1 MDKNRIFTKEEL
13 KEMGTPTLDQIM
25 KAVDLGDKDEAKKLA
40 KRMQKEF
47 NHLHDGYMVWVTGL
61 LSYIYRNYGMD
72 AVEEAEKEA
81 HGIEGRTVFKPSGN
95 TDFKSRVQEMAGDIR
110 GHFQPLDI
118 SEDDEK
124 ITITMKPCGSGER
137 LIQMGGY
144 EPEFGLE
151 KVREPHRATWGM
163 KDFPMYCVHCPVME
177 MLSFENTGELSVVHL
192 VEDPMKFGECHFAIY
207 KDPKN
212 IPEEC
217 YTRIGKKKPE

>member
-1 MDKNRIFTKEEL
+1 MGKNRIFTDEEL
-13 KEMGTPTLDQIM
+13 KEMGTPTLEQVM
-25 KAVDLGDKDEAKKLA
+25 KAIDMDDKEKAKNLS

-47 NHLHDGYMVWVTGL
+47 NHLHDGYMVWITGL

-95 TDFKSRVQEMAGDIR
+95 TDLKSRVEEMAGDIR
-110 GHFQPLDI
+110 GHFQPLEI
-118 SEDDEK
+118 KEDDEK

-144 EPEFGLE
+144 EPEFGLL
-151 KVREPHRATWGM
+151 KVKEPHHATWGM
-163 KDFPMYCVHCPVME
+163 KNFPMYCVHCPVME
-177 MLSFENTGELSVVHL
+177 MMCYENTGELGIVHL

-217 YTRIGKKKPE
+217 YTRIGKQKP

>member
-1 MDKNRIFTKEEL
+1 MSENRIFTEEEL
-13 KEMGTPTLDQIM
+13 REMGRPTLELVMEAIDR
-25 KAVDLGDKDEAKKLA
+25 GDREEAKQLA
-40 KRMQKEF
+40 KRLQKEF

-72 AVEEAEKEA
+72 AVEAAEKEA
-81 HGIEGRTVFKPSGN
+81 HGIEGRTVFKPSGK
-95 TDFKSRVQEMAGDIR
+95 TDLKSRIKEMAGDIR
-110 GHFQPLDI
+110 GHFQPLEI
-118 SEDDEK
+118 KEDDEK

-144 EPEFGLE
+144 EPEFGLARV
-151 KVREPHRATWGM
+151 KEPHRATWGM

-177 MLSFENTGELSVVHL
+177 MLAFENTGELGVVHL
-192 VEDPMKFGECHFAIY
+192 VEDPMVFGECHFAIY

-217 YTRIGKKKPE
+217 YTRIGKQKPE

>member
-1 MDKNRIFTKEEL
+1 MSENRIFTEEEL
-13 KEMGTPTLDQIM
+13 REMGRPTLELVMEAIDR
-25 KAVDLGDKDEAKKLA
+25 GDREEAKQLA
-40 KRMQKEF
+40 KRLQKEF

-81 HGIEGRTVFKPSGN
+81 HGIEGRTVFKPSGK
-95 TDFKSRVQEMAGDIR
+95 TDLKSRIQEMAGDIR
-110 GHFQPLDI
+110 GHFQPLEI
-118 SEDDEK
+118 KEDDEK
-124 ITITMKPCGSGER
+124 VTITMKPCGSGER

-144 EPEFGLE
+144 EPEFGLARV
-151 KVREPHRATWGM
+151 KEPHRATWGM

-177 MLSFENTGELSVVHL
+177 MLAFENTGELGVVHL
-192 VEDPMKFGECHFAIY
+192 VEDPMVFGECHFAIY

-217 YTRIGKKKPE
+217 YTRIGKQKPE

>member
-1 MDKNRIFTKEEL
+1 MSENRIFTDKEL
-13 KEMGTPTLDQIM
+13 KEMGIPTLDLVMEAI
-25 KAVDLGDKDEAKKLA
+25 DRGDKEEAKKLA
-40 KRMQKEF
+40 KRMKKEF

-81 HGIEGRTVFKPSGN
+81 HGIEGRTVFKSSGT
-95 TDFKSRVQEMAGDIR
+95 TDFKSIVEEMAGDIR
-110 GHFQPLDI
+110 GHFQPLEI
-118 SEDDEK
+118 KEDNEK
-124 ITITMKPCGSGER
+124 VTITMKPCGSGER

-144 EPEFGLE
+144 EPEFGLA
-151 KVREPHRATWGM
+151 KVREPHNATWGM

-177 MLSFENTGELSVVHL
+177 MLSYENTGGLRIVHL
-192 VEDPMKFGECHFAIY
+192 VEDPMVFGECHFAVY

-217 YTRIGKKKPE
+217 YTRIGKQKPE

>member
-1 MDKNRIFTKEEL
+1 MSENRIFTEEEL
-13 KEMGTPTLDQIM
+13 KKMGIPTLDQVL
-25 KAVDLGDKDEAKKLA
+25 KAIDSGDKDEAKRLA
-40 KRMQKEF
+40 SRMKKEF

-81 HGIEGRTVFKPSGN
+81 HGIEGRTVFKSTGTPDYK
-95 TDFKSRVQEMAGDIR
+95 TRVKRLAAGLK
-110 GHFQPLDI
+110 GHFQPLEI
-118 SEDDEK
+118 KEDDEK
-124 ITITMKPCGSGER
+124 VTITMKPCGSGER

-144 EPEFGLE
+144 EPDFGLL
-151 KVREPHRATWGM
+151 KVKEPHNATWGK

-177 MLSFENTGELSVVHL
+177 MLDFENDGQLGVVHL

-207 KDPKN
+207 KDPKD

-217 YTRIGKKKPE
+217 YTRIGKKKP